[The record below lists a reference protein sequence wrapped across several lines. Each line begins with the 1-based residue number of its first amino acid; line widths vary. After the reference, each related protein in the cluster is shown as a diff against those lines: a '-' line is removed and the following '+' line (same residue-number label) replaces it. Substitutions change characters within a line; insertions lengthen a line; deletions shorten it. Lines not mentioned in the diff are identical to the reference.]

1 MRIVEVTKDFNN
13 AGINFKAGSR
23 SVMAEDVEQQFRNI
37 YGDSLGMSYPLEGNY
52 KPYNGESLD
61 NKKILIFRTGG
72 VGDLVFLNPVL
83 TYLKKKYPTCFIRVA
98 SSCGQNLENS
108 PAVNELYGMPFD
120 AQLLKDSDYARHFQ
134 GIIEG
139 GSEAS
144 KKNHAVDMFFS
155 YFGIDSTHI
164 PAEEKRPKMFY
175 TQAEMDWMNKTCKD
189 MGIKNDDYVIGI
201 QMETSSPLR
210 NYPKEKLKACV
221 DILVREPNIKI
232 VMIGSG
238 QHDILAQWYKGGNP
252 NIIEATKFSVRES
265 MVLAV
270 RYNLI
275 MAPDSFMVQ
284 IAGALDKPLV
294 GLYGPFPS
302 EVRMK
307 YFKNA
312 IGLDPDVACSPC
324 YKHDFRAC
332 IRGFPSPCFTQTSV
346 EDVLQ
351 AADYLKVKFTG
362 QHFNFM
368 ANLLQVPDLSAAEK
382 YMLSAD
388 KGLCFFSG
396 YFTHPNII
404 RVDPNPFVKAD
415 ITNLSEEFPR
425 ESYPFVLFMNEF
437 SQKNQSVYAN
447 SRNMVRPGGY
457 FIVYKREANEQFFT
471 DIKRD
476 VGETFVILYS
486 KFDPVTRQMLI
497 ISQRPM

>member
-1 MRIVEVTKDFNN
+1 MRIVEILKDFEN
-13 AGINFKAGSR
+13 AGVSFKAGKSF
-23 SVMAEDVEQQFRNI
+23 VMAEDVEQQFRNI
-37 YGDSLGMSYPLEGNY
+37 FGGNMGMSYPVEKMYRPY
-52 KPYNGESLD
+52 KGEDLTG
-61 NKKILIFRTGG
+61 KKLMSWRTGG
-72 VGDLVFLNPVL
+72 LGDVTWVGTVL
-83 TYLKKKYPTCFIRVA
+83 QYIKKKYPTCTLKFA
-98 SSCGQNLENS
+98 SACKQSLENM
-108 PAVNELYGMPFD
+108 PGIELYDMPFD
-120 AQLLKDSDYARHFQ
+120 AQLLNDADWHLQYQ
-134 GIIEG
+134 GIIEA
-139 GSEAS
+139 GSSES
-144 KKNHAVDMFFS
+144 KKTHAVDMFFS
-155 YFGIDSTHI
+155 YFGIDSTHL
-164 PAEEKRPKMFY
+164 PAEDKRLKLYY
-175 TQAEMDWMNKTCKD
+175 TQAEMDWMSKTFKD
-189 MGIKNDDYVIGI
+189 MGVKSDDYVIGV

-221 DILVREPNIKI
+221 DTLAREPNVKI

-275 MAPDSFMVQ
+275 MAPDSFMIQ
-284 IAGALDKPLV
+284 IAGALDKPLI

-312 IGLDPDVACSPC
+312 VGLDPDVACSPC

-346 EDVLQ
+346 EEVLQ
-351 AADYLKVKFTG
+351 AADYLKFKFTG

-368 ANLLQVPDLSAAEK
+368 ATLLQVPDLSEAEK

-388 KGLCFFSG
+388 KGLCFYSG

-415 ITNLSEEFPR
+415 ITNLSEEFQR
-425 ESYPFVLFMNEF
+425 EAYPFVLYMNEF
-437 SQKNQSVYAN
+437 TQKSQSVYAN

-457 FIVYKREANEQFFT
+457 FIVHKRDANEQFFT

-476 VGETFVILYS
+476 VGGTFIILYS
-486 KFDPVTRQMLI
+486 KFDPVSRQMLI
-497 ISQRPM
+497 ISQRPF